1 MFFDAQN
8 TPVYKKKI
16 KKFEAMEPNE
26 SRRVWCHVT
35 SALKEGN
42 EQAAGDAKHEVSFQ
56 ECMSGVV
63 GWKVLSG
70 VVGWKVLSGV
80 VG

>member
-8 TPVYKKKI
+8 NPVYKKKI
-16 KKFEAMEPNE
+16 KKFESMEPNE

-56 ECMSGVV
+56 ECIE
-63 GWKVLSG
+63 
-70 VVGWKVLSGV
+70 
-80 VG
+80 